1 MFAFKR
7 TYEHFAPDKVV
18 TMLQK
23 RNQVFERV
31 ICADV
36 LGAMQFGGAG
46 LVFAGYLR
54 TFPSL
59 DVPKPVSH
67 FRLLAGSGTRDAQ
80 LEGQVESR
88 PLPKQNSDVI
98 ESEARTTLTCHHKR
112 PTPSTCINQ

>member
-80 LEGQVESR
+80 LEGQVDS
-88 PLPKQNSDVI
+88 SF
-98 ESEARTTLTCHHKR
+98 T
-112 PTPSTCINQ
+112 

>member
-1 MFAFKR
+1 
-7 TYEHFAPDKVV
+7 
-18 TMLQK
+18 MLQK

-80 LEGQVESR
+80 LEGQVDS
-88 PLPKQNSDVI
+88 SF
-98 ESEARTTLTCHHKR
+98 T
-112 PTPSTCINQ
+112 